1 MHRASILHIRQLL
14 SLLEFEELRVT
25 YKVSSG
31 RVRKDPIKVGV
42 STIACSYSSRRHFST
57 TSSSYLFAFSGT
69 RHVFQMSGTAYKA
82 RDDDCLQHCLRML
95 YSNCPRWGPLI
106 FAGAI
111 CFHIML
117 MFQSSQQNC
126 YRYPLLKRGQEKS
139 SSVGAI
145 DGKHFRCVLSAV
157 SFEVEAAI
165 SLQGDVGGLRRKG
178 KNERFWIIPFVTAEE
193 IPRTRCQ
200 ELPTTGAARTPWH
213 RQLPHFMRWRICSDP
228 SHAEAVHPNRMG
240 ESNARLWFNGRFNS
254 ARRVVENTFGIITS
268 RLRVFHRSLH
278 GFLDIVNSS

>member
-1 MHRASILHIRQLL
+1 MSFKCLAQHTKLG
-14 SLLEFEELRVT
+14 T
-25 YKVSSG
+25 TTVSSIAYECCTAI
-31 RVRKDPIKVGV
+31 VQEFSAELLPVPTSETWSRKI
-42 STIACSYSSRRHFST
+42 
-57 TSSSYLFAFSGT
+57 LE
-69 RHVFQMSGTAYKA
+69 
-82 RDDDCLQHCLRML
+82 L
-95 YSNCPRWGPLI
+95 
-106 FAGAI
+106 
-111 CFHIML
+111 
-117 MFQSSQQNC
+117 
-126 YRYPLLKRGQEKS
+126 
-139 SSVGAI
+139 
-145 DGKHFRCVLSAV
+145 